1 MDSMTYFNWSL
12 GKLNGICFYWRTLSS
27 ITKLNCHTL
36 VKTKCQDRIAIIN
49 LYLMLQN
56 SFSITYLNWPSF
68 VQPLQED
75 ASTTRFTWTLILEIT
90 QLADCRSNSRSWL
103 EDGESITF
111 FLYQWIFWLT
121 WLGSLP
127 TFWLRPIDFSFKI
140 FFLLL

>member
-1 MDSMTYFNWSL
+1 
-12 GKLNGICFYWRTLSS
+12 
-27 ITKLNCHTL
+27 
-36 VKTKCQDRIAIIN
+36 
-49 LYLMLQN
+49 MLQN

-111 FLYQWIFWLT
+111 FLYSCSGLFSVNFLIDLVGLT
-121 WLGSLP
+121 PFIL
-127 TFWLRPIDFSFKI
+127 TEAN
-140 FFLLL
+140 

>member
-1 MDSMTYFNWSL
+1 MDSIYFNWSL

-75 ASTTRFTWTLILEIT
+75 ASTTQFTWTLILEIT

-103 EDGESITF
+103 EDGESITL
-111 FLYQWIFWLT
+111 FLNSFSGLFSVNFLIDLVGLT
-121 WLGSLP
+121 PYILTEADW
-127 TFWLRPIDFSFKI
+127 FQF
-140 FFLLL
+140 